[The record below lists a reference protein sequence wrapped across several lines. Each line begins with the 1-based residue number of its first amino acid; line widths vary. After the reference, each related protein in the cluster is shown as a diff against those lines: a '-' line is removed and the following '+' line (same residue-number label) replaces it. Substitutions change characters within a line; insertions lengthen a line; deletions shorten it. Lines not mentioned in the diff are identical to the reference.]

1 MDAVALPRVALP
13 RPALA
18 AALLALSVA
27 GCATTQPPPGPKVND
42 LEIQGTEAVR
52 ERDIKAKIVTTDTP
66 WWEPYWPF
74 DEPRYFDS
82 NAWQA
87 DLRRIERFY
96 EAQGF
101 YEAEVVDS
109 EVKPRE
115 DEAVDLRVRVREG
128 APTHIGSIEFRGFEG
143 LPAEHREKVLASLPL
158 QKGEVFRELAWEG
171 VKDTVQGRL
180 RELGYAEA
188 EVQGSATVDLA
199 TREATIVVQAD
210 PGKRFRFG
218 NTFVATDANPKVNH
232 RRVIEQAQG
241 AVKKGNWYSDSA
253 LVDAQARVFRMGVF
267 GAVKVNRGA
276 PDREAGTVPVVVDV
290 SEAPF
295 HSLRAGG
302 GVGIENQRQEGRLL
316 AEYTD
321 RNFFGGLRR
330 FTLRARVG
338 YAFIPQV
345 LGSDKSG
352 PVGSVSAEFEQPRF
366 LFRDVRAQTSLTFER
381 GLEDAYAFD
390 SGRLKAGVIWQPRR
404 YFSIAPSYN
413 LEIDNLRAQNLED
426 AVGGTAP
433 ALAFGCT
440 DLNDTTG
447 CTIALSYLEQLITY
461 DRRDD
466 VAEPRSG
473 YFLALGLQ
481 EAGSVLLGDFTYLR
495 VLPEARY
502 YHSFGLDRRLTLSGR
517 VRLGKLFP
525 FSKDGREAQS
535 PIVTRFYSG
544 GDLMRGFS
552 SRRLSPMIAQVE
564 CTPTPGAPNFDPD
577 CDPEKA
583 GEETKVNY
591 LPIGGEGIF
600 EASVEARYRITSSVV
615 LAAFYDMGRIDTQQ
629 APLTQVVVDPN
640 TQESSVVPLTS
651 VFNDRDVMQHTIG
664 VGLRYITL
672 VGPIRLDIGY
682 RPPIGGAL
690 RVFST
695 PGLEGLVSEASDTS
709 CFGLFGRKGTT
720 YPGAPEGRCS
730 LHLSIGEAF

>member
-1 MDAVALPRVALP
+1 MDAVPSP
-13 RPALA
+13 RPCLRLG
-18 AALLALSVA
+18 ALLALCVA
-27 GCATTQPPPGPKVND
+27 GCAGTQPPPGP
-42 LEIQGTEAVR
+42 AVR
-52 ERDIKAKIVTTDTP
+52 ELEVEGTKALKERDIKAKIVTTDTP
-66 WWEPYWPF
+66 WYEPFWPF
-74 DEPRYFDS
+74 DEPRYFDA

-96 EAQGF
+96 EAQGY

-109 EVKPRE
+109 EVKPHGK
-115 DEAVDLRVRVREG
+115 DEVDLRVKVSEG
-128 APTHIGSIEFRGFEG
+128 APTHLESITFRGFES
-143 LPAEHREKVLASLPL
+143 LPEEHRKRALDKLPL
-158 QKGEVFRELAWEG
+158 VKGEVFRELDWAG
-171 VKDTVQGRL
+171 VKSTIQGRL

-188 EVQGSATVDLA
+188 EVSGNATVDMA
-199 TREATIVVQAD
+199 TRTASVVLEAQ
-210 PGKRFRFG
+210 PGRRYRFG
-218 NTFVATDANPKVNH
+218 NTFVATDARPKVNH

-241 AVKKGNWYSDSA
+241 AVKKGQWYSESA
-253 LVDAQARVFRMGVF
+253 LVEAQARVFRMGVF

-276 PDREAGTVPVVVDV
+276 PDREAGTVPIVVDV

-302 GVGIENQRQEGRLL
+302 GIGVESERQEGRLL
-316 AEYTD
+316 TEYTD

-330 FTLRARVG
+330 LTLRARVG
-338 YAFIPQV
+338 YAFIPGV
-345 LGSDKSG
+345 LGTRKSG

-413 LEIDNLRAQNLED
+413 LEIDNLRATNLED

-440 DLNDTTG
+440 DVNDTTG
-447 CTIALSYLEQLITY
+447 CTIALSYLEQLITW

-481 EAGSVLLGDFTYLR
+481 EAGSLLLGDFTYLR
-495 VLPEARY
+495 LLPEARY
-502 YHSFGLDRRLTLSGR
+502 YQSFGEEKRLTLSGR
-517 VRLGKLFP
+517 VRVGRLFP
-525 FSKDGREAQS
+525 FSTDGREAQS

-564 CTPTPGAPNFDPD
+564 CTPTPDLPNS
-577 CDPEKA
+577 DPECKNKPN
-583 GEETKVNY
+583 EPTKVEY
-591 LPIGGEGIF
+591 LPIGGEGLF
-600 EASVEARYRITSSVV
+600 EATLEARYRLTSSVV
-615 LAAFYDMGRIDTQQ
+615 LAAFYDLGRIQTQQ
-629 APLTQVVVDPN
+629 ATLTQVKVDKD
-640 TQESSVVPLTS
+640 TGVSRVEELKS
-651 VFNDRDVMQHTIG
+651 VFNDRDVLQHAIG
-664 VGLRYITL
+664 VGFRYLTL
-672 VGPIRLDIGY
+672 VGPIRLDLAY
-682 RPPIGGAL
+682 RPPFGGGAL
-690 RVFST
+690 RVFSD
-695 PGLEGLVSEASDTS
+695 PALEGLVKEASDTS

-730 LHLSIGEAF
+730 FHLSIGEAF